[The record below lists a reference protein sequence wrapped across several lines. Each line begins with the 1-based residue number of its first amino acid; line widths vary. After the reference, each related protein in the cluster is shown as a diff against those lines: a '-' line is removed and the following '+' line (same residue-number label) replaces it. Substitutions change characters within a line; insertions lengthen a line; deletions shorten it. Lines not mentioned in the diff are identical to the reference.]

1 MKQNRASETAY
12 KKKAPSKAEKL
23 KIPIAVEKL

>member
-12 KKKAPSKAEKL
+12 KKKAPSKAEKT
-23 KIPIAVEKL
+23 KNTYCSKKL